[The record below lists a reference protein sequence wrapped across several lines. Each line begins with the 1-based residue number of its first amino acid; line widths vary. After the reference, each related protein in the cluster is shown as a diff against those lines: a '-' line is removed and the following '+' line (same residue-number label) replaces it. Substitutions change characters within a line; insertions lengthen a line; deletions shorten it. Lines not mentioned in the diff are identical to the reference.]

1 MNVIDNK
8 CVSLF
13 NKICV
18 YDMNEYSQAMFD
30 IKIHPSLL
38 NMIFFPRCGRS
49 NKKKCER
56 ITETWSEK
64 FIFYYSL

>member
-1 MNVIDNK
+1 MNVIDIK

-18 YDMNEYSQAMFD
+18 YEMNEYSQAMYE

-38 NMIFFPRCGRS
+38 NMIFFPRFGRS
-49 NKKKCER
+49 NKR
-56 ITETWSEK
+56 IVKE
-64 FIFYYSL
+64 